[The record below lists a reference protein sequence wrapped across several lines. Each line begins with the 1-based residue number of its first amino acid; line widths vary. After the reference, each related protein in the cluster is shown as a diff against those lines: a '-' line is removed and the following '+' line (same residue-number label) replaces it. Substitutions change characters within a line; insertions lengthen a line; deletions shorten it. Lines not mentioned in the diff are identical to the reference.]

1 MKDKELFATEE
12 DQCTPSKTTKPL
24 KAHRSTPEKGNAAMV
39 QPSGDANLNTRNSG
53 DFTYRPKANKDL
65 TE

>member
-12 DQCTPSKTTKPL
+12 GQCTPSKAAKPL
-24 KAHRSTPEKGNAAMV
+24 KAHRSTPEKVNAMV

-53 DFTYRPKANKDL
+53 DFTYRPKTN
-65 TE
+65 